1 MSSMSQMPVPG
12 STAIAGFG
20 RTAVVHYWLVAMRGG
35 ERVLQAILDL
45 LPDATVYTH
54 VLDRAKVAE
63 VVGDRPVRTTFI
75 DRLPLARSQYQK
87 YLPLMPRALEQLD
100 MSGYDLVI
108 SSESGPAKGVI
119 VDPEALHVCYCHTP
133 MRYIWDQYHLYLG
146 QAGRVTRLMWPR
158 IAARLRQWDVT
169 SAARV
174 DLFIANSTF
183 VRQRI
188 RKYYNRDAIVIPPP
202 VDVDYFAASGPEK
215 PGDHYLLAGQ
225 LVAYKRPD
233 LAIEAF
239 RRSGRQLRIVGDGE
253 DLRRLCRD
261 APNITL
267 LGRIPREALR
277 QEYRTCRALIF
288 PGLEDFGIVPVEA
301 MAAGRPVIAFG
312 RGGVCDSVVPGVT
325 GVLFPEQ
332 TVDALNAAIDAF
344 EESATAFDPYRI
356 AHHARSFDRPVFADR
371 FRAALS
377 AAAALP
383 RMRASGVYGGEPLW
397 ADFEV
402 ARQEMPT

>member
-1 MSSMSQMPVPG
+1 MSTMAALLRPPAAS
-12 STAIAGFG
+12 GFG
-20 RTAVVHYWLVAMRGG
+20 RSAIVHYWLVSARGG
-35 ERVLQAILDL
+35 ERVVQAILEL
-45 LPDATVYTH
+45 LPEAELYTH
-54 VLDRAKVAE
+54 VLDRPKVAE
-63 VVGDRPVRTTFI
+63 IIGDRPVHTSFI
-75 DRLPLARSQYQK
+75 DRLPFARSQYQK
-87 YLPLMPRALEQLD
+87 YLPLMPRALEELD

-119 VDPEALHVCYCHTP
+119 VDPNALHVCYCHSP

-146 QAGRVTRLMWPR
+146 QAGRMTRLMWPR
-158 IAARLRQWDVT
+158 IATRLRQWDVT

-174 DLFIANSTF
+174 DLFIANSSF

-202 VDVDYFAASGPEK
+202 VDVDYFAPAAPSR

-239 RRSGRQLRIVGDGE
+239 RRSGRQLRVAGDGD

-267 LGRIPREALR
+267 LGRVTREALR
-277 QEYRTCRALIF
+277 EEYRSCRALVF

-312 RGGVCDSVVPGVT
+312 RGGVCDSVVPGTT
-325 GVLFPEQ
+325 GVLFREQ
-332 TVDALNAAIDAF
+332 SADALNAAVDAF
-344 EESATAFDPYRI
+344 EANATAFDPERII
-356 AHHARSFDRPVFADR
+356 AHARTFDRSVFASR
-371 FRAALS
+371 FQSAL
-377 AAAALP
+377 AAATTMP
-383 RMRASGVYGGEPLW
+383 RMRADGLYGGEPLW
-397 ADFEV
+397 LSAELGT
-402 ARQEMPT
+402 RQGASM